1 MQRHKCK
8 LCSKSFCNGRALGGH
23 MKSHLVSSS
32 QPATRK
38 KLGDSVYSCS
48 SSSDGKSLVYG
59 LRENPRKSVRVFN
72 PDPES
77 SSIVYNSETETEP
90 ESGDPVRKRGKAEVS
105 KKKKKRSKK
114 RVFENSSESGKKQK
128 MSHLNSNE
136 SPEPA
141 SSVSDGSPEQD
152 LAMCLMMLSRDS
164 REVGIKLEMPV
175 LAGEEM
181 KTEKRHFSELR
192 RCVIDLNLPPPQE
205 GEAVTIV
212 SAI

>member
-1 MQRHKCK
+1 MQNKHKCK

-23 MKSHLVSSS
+23 MKSHLVSS
-32 QPATRK
+32 QPSTRK
-38 KLGDSVYSCS
+38 KLADSVHSSSC

-59 LRENPRKSVRVFN
+59 LRENPRKSFRVFN

-77 SSIVYNSETETEP
+77 STVYNSETETEP
-90 ESGDPVRKRGKAEVS
+90 ESGSPVKKRVRAEVS
-105 KKKKKRSKK
+105 KKKKKKKKSSK
-114 RVFENSSESGKKQK
+114 RVCENSKKQK
-128 MSHLNSNE
+128 TSHE

-164 REVGIKLEMPV
+164 RELEIKPV
-175 LAGEEM
+175 FASEVVEET
-181 KTEKRHFSELR
+181 KPEKIHFPELR
-192 RCVIDLNLPPPQE
+192 RCMIDLNLPPPQE
-205 GEAVTIV
+205 TEAVTVV